1 MQRNVHSYRVALPLA
16 VALLAGADIARAE
29 TISYGSYSVINEQNI
44 SIYTPSSVTGGAGQ
58 IVLNGSGAN
67 AGQNF
72 LAWCLDIYTFLAN
85 TGTYGLSSL
94 TTAGSGGSNPSLTT
108 TQIGE
113 IGALM
118 LNGDRLIN
126 ASRDVSAAT
135 QLAIWKVEYG
145 ASFSSDG
152 ISPSVT
158 SLAQTYIN
166 QAGPGG
172 TLGPVPV
179 TLLSQPGNQ
188 HLGGVATTPLPS
200 TWTMLLG
207 GLAGILF
214 LAFPRRRAAPP
225 LLLS

>member
-1 MQRNVHSYRVALPLA
+1 MQRNVHSYRLALPLA

-67 AGQNF
+67 AGQDI

-94 TTAGSGGSNPSLTT
+94 TTAGSGGSNPSLTA

-126 ASRDVSAAT
+126 TSRDVSAAT

-145 ASFSSDG
+145 ASFGSDG

-158 SLAQTYIN
+158 NLAQTYMN

-200 TWTMLLG
+200 TWTLLLV
-207 GLAGILF
+207 GLAGIMF
-214 LAFPRRRAAPP
+214 LAFPGRRAAPP
-225 LLLS
+225 QLLS